1 MDRSLDEIIGERPA
15 RGRGGGRGGRGRGRG
30 DGDRRPPP
38 PSLRPPRREEYPR
51 DGVRKY
57 RRDEPTNLDSYYNTD
72 YRSRRAEADTRES
85 EWVHDRFE
93 EDRYDRR
100 GYRGP
105 AEDDDRY
112 APRGAA
118 PRGGGGTKIRVDNV
132 HYELTEDD
140 LRELFERVGPTT
152 SVRLLYD
159 RSDRSTGTAYVI
171 YEDERDARDA
181 FEKFDGCPAN
191 GQAIRLTVVPNGPA
205 ERGPPP
211 RALADRVERAPR
223 SIFERI
229 EGGREDSRDG
239 GRRRRA
245 RSDSP
250 RRQAGDTYAPRSR
263 SPPRRRG
270 GDRGGRG
277 GGRRPGERRE
287 ERGGRPAR
295 KARTD
300 DEGRPLV
307 GGRPRKTA
315 EELDAEMNDYWGSKG
330 DAAESNGN
338 GAANGGGETAGGDID
353 MDI

>member
-38 PSLRPPRREEYPR
+38 PSARPPRREEYPR

-57 RRDEPTNLDSYYNTD
+57 RRDEPTNLD
-72 YRSRRAEADTRES
+72 S

-118 PRGGGGTKIRVDNV
+118 PRGGGTKIRVDNV

-191 GQAIRLTVVPNGPA
+191 GQAIRLTVMPNGPA

-229 EGGREDSRDG
+229 EGGRDDSRDG

-250 RRQAGDTYAPRSR
+250 RRQGVDTYAPRSR

-315 EELDAEMNDYWGSKG
+315 EELDAEMNDYWGNKG
-330 DAAESNGN
+330 EAAESNGN
-338 GAANGGGETAGGDID
+338 GATNGGGDAAGGDID

>member
-1 MDRSLDEIIGERPA
+1 MSRPIWTRTTTPTTDHEEQKLTQEKASGCTTVSKRIDMTDEAIEAPLKKKIATLPGAVRLDNI
-15 RGRGGGRGGRGRGRG
+15 
-30 DGDRRPPP
+30 
-38 PSLRPPRREEYPR
+38 
-51 DGVRKY
+51 
-57 RRDEPTNLDSYYNTD
+57 
-72 YRSRRAEADTRES
+72 
-85 EWVHDRFE
+85 
-93 EDRYDRR
+93 
-100 GYRGP
+100 
-105 AEDDDRY
+105 
-112 APRGAA
+112 
-118 PRGGGGTKIRVDNV
+118 

-181 FEKFDGCPAN
+181 FDKFDGCPAN
-191 GQAIRLTVVPNGPA
+191 GQAIRLTVMPNAPA
-205 ERGPPP
+205 DRGPP
-211 RALADRVERAPR
+211 RALADRVERPPR

-239 GRRRRA
+239 DRRRRA

-250 RRQAGDTYAPRSR
+250 RRQPVDTYAPRSR

-270 GDRGGRG
+270 GGPGGRG

-300 DEGRPLV
+300 DEGRQLV

-315 EELDAEMNDYWGSKG
+315 EELDAEMNDYWGNKG
-330 DAAESNGN
+330 EAAESNGN
-338 GAANGGGETAGGDID
+338 GAANGGGDAAGGDID

>member
-30 DGDRRPPP
+30 DSDRRAPPP
-38 PSLRPPRREEYPR
+38 ASRAPRREEYPR

-72 YRSRRAEADTRES
+72 YRSRRAEADARES

-100 GYRGP
+100 AYRAP
-105 AEDDDRY
+105 VEEDVRF
-112 APRGAA
+112 APRSSA
-118 PRGGGGTKIRVDNV
+118 PRGGSKIRVDNL

-140 LRELFERVGPTT
+140 LRELFERVGPTI

-159 RSDRSTGTAYVI
+159 RSDRSTGTAYVT

-191 GQAIRLTVVPNGPA
+191 GQAIRLTVMPNAPA
-205 ERGPPP
+205 DRDPP
-211 RALADRVERAPR
+211 RALADRVERPPR

-229 EGGREDSRDG
+229 EGGGREDSRDG

-250 RRQAGDTYAPRSR
+250 RRQPVDTYAPRSR

-270 GDRGGRG
+270 GGPGGRG

-315 EELDAEMNDYWGSKG
+315 EELDAEMNDYWGNKG
-330 DAAESNGN
+330 EAAESNGN
-338 GAANGGGETAGGDID
+338 GATNGGGDAAGGDID

>member
-1 MDRSLDEIIGERPA
+1 MDRSLDEIIGELPA

-30 DGDRRPPP
+30 RGDSDRRPPP
-38 PSLRPPRREEYPR
+38 PVSRAPRREEYPR

-57 RRDEPTNLDSYYNTD
+57 RRDEPTNLDS
-72 YRSRRAEADTRES
+72 

-100 GYRGP
+100 GPRAP
-105 AEDDDRY
+105 ADDDRY
-112 APRGAA
+112 GPRGSA
-118 PRGGGGTKIRVDNV
+118 PSGTKIKIDNV

-140 LRELFERVGPTT
+140 LRELFERVGPTV

-159 RSDRSTGTAYVI
+159 RSDRSTGTAFVI

-181 FEKFDGCPAN
+181 FDKFDGCPAN
-191 GQAIRLTVVPNGPA
+191 GQAIRLTIVPNGPA

-211 RALADRVERAPR
+211 RALADRVERPPR
-223 SIFERI
+223 SIFDRI
-229 EGGREDSRDG
+229 EGGRREDSRDG
-239 GRRRRA
+239 GRRRRV

-250 RRQAGDTYAPRSR
+250 RRQAVDSYPPRSR
-263 SPPRRRG
+263 SPVRRRG
-270 GDRGGRG
+270 TPRGGRG
-277 GGRRPGERRE
+277 EGRRPGERRE

-295 KARTD
+295 KPRTD
-300 DEGRPLV
+300 EEGRSLV

-330 DAAESNGN
+330 DAPAAESNGN
-338 GAANGGGETAGGDID
+338 GAANGENGAGDID